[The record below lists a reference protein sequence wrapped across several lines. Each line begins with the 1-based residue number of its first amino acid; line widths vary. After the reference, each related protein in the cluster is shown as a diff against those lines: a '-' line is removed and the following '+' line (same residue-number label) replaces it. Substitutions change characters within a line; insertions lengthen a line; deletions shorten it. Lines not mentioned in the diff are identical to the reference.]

1 MAQEQMRSSMI
12 ATKYLGTSDETMQSI
27 FKYMK
32 RTNNNDALNEYNQTI
47 VGILNSIEGI
57 SKDQLDA
64 LSKTNYDTAD
74 ALAALGLDKT
84 GQKRFLKQSE
94 AVGAVLTDVNSTW
107 RNYYHR
113 YV

>member
-1 MAQEQMRSSMI
+1 MRSSMI
-12 ATKYLGTSDETMQSI
+12 ATKYLGTSNETMQSI

-32 RTNNNDALNEYNQTI
+32 RTNNNDALNEYNQRI

-74 ALAALGLDKT
+74 ALAALGLDET
-84 GQKRFLKQSE
+84 GQKKFLNESSAIE
-94 AVGAVLTDVNSTW
+94 AVLTDQNSAW
-107 RNYYHR
+107 RNYHGK